1 MALSNI
7 LQTLYIWKRQKLKV
21 FYEKKTIKNTK
32 IKKRTRADKCYASTC
47 NVEILNSFNPELH
60 LKDCEPAIGNKLKDL
75 LTELKRFKY
84 VMTLVS
90 EFKKLEVDD
99 ERKYST
105 FYLPFIQPMI
115 NESNN
120 GNVFESIYGKFI
132 SSIQKSLAKGLSWI
146 IDSVVKQTTNF
157 LTFNPLSV
165 CSYTKLLKVLDN

>member
-1 MALSNI
+1 M
-7 LQTLYIWKRQKLKV
+7 
-21 FYEKKTIKNTK
+21 
-32 IKKRTRADKCYASTC
+32 
-47 NVEILNSFNPELH
+47 NSFNPELH
-60 LKDCEPAIGNKLKDL
+60 LKDREPAIGNKLKDL

-115 NESNN
+115 NESSN

-132 SSIQKSLAKGLSWI
+132 SSIQKSLAKGLSRI

-165 CSYTKLLKVLDN
+165 CSYTKLLKVLDNQKKNFTDIQSILL